1 MGIVAQRQRA
11 LNAGDG
17 ETMKRNLGPAG
28 LDGLEVALDT
38 YGADRTRWPAPL
50 RHELSALIADS
61 GEARKMLRDAELF
74 DELLDRAPRYDASR
88 LDSLK
93 ERIAMAAAHQPRLV
107 AARSEAVQR
116 PTLRR
121 HHGLAATALAAS
133 LVLGVLAGQSS
144 VVSALL
150 GTNSANASRQ
160 VAQTD
165 EADVLLDEDML

>member
-1 MGIVAQRQRA
+1 M
-11 LNAGDG
+11 
-17 ETMKRNLGPAG
+17 TRNLRPIG
-28 LDGLEVALDT
+28 LDGLEAALDT

-74 DELLDRAPRYDASR
+74 DELLDRAPQYDTSR

-93 ERIAMAAAHQPRLV
+93 ERIVAAAAHQPRLV
-107 AARSEAVQR
+107 ATRPEAAQ
-116 PTLRR
+116 PLTLRR

-144 VVSALL
+144 VVNALL
-150 GTNSANASRQ
+150 GTNSVSASRQ
-160 VAQTD
+160 IAQTD
-165 EADVLLDEDML
+165 EADILLDEDML

>member
-1 MGIVAQRQRA
+1 M
-11 LNAGDG
+11 
-17 ETMKRNLGPAG
+17 TRNPIG
-28 LDGLEVALDT
+28 LDGLEAALDT

-74 DELLDRAPRYDASR
+74 DELLDRAPQYDTSR
-88 LDSLK
+88 LDTLK
-93 ERIAMAAAHQPRLV
+93 ERIAAAAHQPRLV
-107 AARSEAVQR
+107 ATRPEAAQPPV
-116 PTLRR
+116 LRR

-144 VVSALL
+144 VVNALL
-150 GTNSANASRQ
+150 GTNSASASRQ

-165 EADVLLDEDML
+165 EADILLDEDML

>member
-1 MGIVAQRQRA
+1 M
-11 LNAGDG
+11 
-17 ETMKRNLGPAG
+17 TRNMRPAG
-28 LDGLEVALDT
+28 LDGLEAALDT

-93 ERIAMAAAHQPRLV
+93 ERIATAAAHQPRLV

-116 PTLRR
+116 PALRR

-133 LVLGVLAGQSS
+133 LILGVLAGQSS

>member
-1 MGIVAQRQRA
+1 MR
-11 LNAGDG
+11 
-17 ETMKRNLGPAG
+17 PAG
-28 LDGLEVALDT
+28 LDGLEAALDT

-93 ERIAMAAAHQPRLV
+93 ERIATAAAHQPRLV

-116 PTLRR
+116 PALRR

-133 LVLGVLAGQSS
+133 LILGVLAGQSS